1 MLICKTGL
9 NAPVDFLEQVY
20 AVDKQV
26 YPPSLCGE
34 LHNLVIRYERCPDT
48 YLLLYDGE
56 TLAGYLCF
64 LPLGDALYAQM
75 TDPADH
81 AMRDDD
87 IAPAEMESWRKGEFN
102 HLFILSV
109 ALLPAYRGGEA
120 IRLLG
125 DSFLQFLREKEAA
138 GYPIGSLC
146 GSAISDGGAN
156 FLKRFGGVFQK
167 EVDGGYRYHL
177 ADRKRIEDVL
187 QHGLLL

>member
-1 MLICKTGL
+1 MLTCKTAFT
-9 NAPVDFLEQVY
+9 APADFLEQVY
-20 AVDKQV
+20 AIDKQV
-26 YPPSLCGE
+26 YPPSLCGV
-34 LHNLVIRYERCPDT
+34 LANLVIRYERCPDT
-48 YLLLYDGE
+48 YLLIYDGDV
-56 TLAGYLCF
+56 LAGYLCF
-64 LPLGDALYAQM
+64 LPLGDALYRQM
-75 TDPADH
+75 TDPNDH

-87 IAPAEMESWRKGEFN
+87 IAPAEMEPWRVGEMN

-138 GYPIGSLC
+138 GYLIGSLS
-146 GSAISDGGAN
+146 GSAVSGGGAN
-156 FLKRFGGVFQK
+156 FLKRFGGVFHK

-187 QHGLLL
+187 RGGLLL